1 MSETLADVSTVH
13 LFGRVV
19 TDVSLTVPAQD
30 PQVLP
35 HVGANSFLTNE
46 AAVAGRRLARIYAFA
61 YQGHYY
67 DVSGSA
73 LFLVDGNGAAI
84 GDPVTVERIGSA
96 ATGRT
101 FANDVRVWAYD
112 KSDLSMR
119 LSVET
124 GTLEQILL
132 DPEISSDRLKL
143 SFEGKSVRLRGS
155 TGNGG

>member
-1 MSETLADVSTVH
+1 
-13 LFGRVV
+13 
-19 TDVSLTVPAQD
+19 
-30 PQVLP
+30 
-35 HVGANSFLTNE
+35 
-46 AAVAGRRLARIYAFA
+46 
-61 YQGHYY
+61 
-67 DVSGSA
+67 
-73 LFLVDGNGAAI
+73 LFLVDGNGAPI

-119 LSVET
+119 LSIET

>member
-19 TDVSLTVPAQD
+19 TDVRITVPAEDAQA
-30 PQVLP
+30 LP
-35 HVGANSFLTNE
+35 HVGANSFFTNE
-46 AAVAGRRLARIYAFA
+46 AAAAGRRLARIYAFA

-73 LFLVDGNGAAI
+73 LFLVHGDGAAI
-84 GDPVTVERIGSA
+84 GDAVTVERIGSA

-101 FANDVRVWAYD
+101 FAADVRVWAYD
-112 KSDLSMR
+112 KSDLSIR